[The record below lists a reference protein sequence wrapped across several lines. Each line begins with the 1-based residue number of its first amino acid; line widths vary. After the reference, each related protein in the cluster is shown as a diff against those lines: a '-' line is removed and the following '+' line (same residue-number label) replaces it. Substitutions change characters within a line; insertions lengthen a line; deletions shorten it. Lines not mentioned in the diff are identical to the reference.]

1 MFEFE
6 ANEAVIVES
15 KKVLEAALSTNPKT
29 QAVLRK
35 MIRQYVLQ
43 AREQVV
49 NSIHFKNGD
58 PRGAREAVRTTVY
71 KKVLGANINI
81 YSRRKASGRGNAYE
95 PPRKLRPKQRG
106 GNRVARSDRTD
117 DFLHKYG
124 PLDRGMILRWVNSG
138 TEGRYAG
145 HGRNGRNEAERNKFI
160 LNSEGRGWR
169 GKIAAR
175 NFFKPLGDRAIGQ
188 MRDNLE
194 IAIEEELTKLFNE

>member
-6 ANEAVIVES
+6 ANEAVIMES
-15 KKVLEAALSTNPKT
+15 KKVLETALSTNPKT

-35 MIRQYVLQ
+35 MIRAYVLK

-81 YSRRKASGRGNAYE
+81 FSRRKASGKGNAYE

-106 GNRVARSDRTD
+106 GNRVVRSDRTY

-138 TEGRYAG
+138 TDGRYAG
-145 HGRNGRNEAERNKFI
+145 YGRNGRNEAERNKFI

-175 NFFKPLGDRAIGQ
+175 NFFKPLGDRAMGQ